1 MSHFLELTQ
10 YKNNIAYKLIANEDL
25 VKALVNNTSD
35 FLNQSLPNNYDPT
48 SLIYTQIFP
57 WRVNPSTETIP
68 KSYITMSFGNFKYI
82 NNCFKSG
89 IVTFY
94 IFMHK
99 SLIPTDVGLRYDY
112 ILSEVDLLFNK
123 NSENVGAFNFELSNG
138 GGDFQVNDDYFG
150 TMMPYRFVDFM

>member
-10 YKNNIAYKLIANEDL
+10 YKNNIAYKLITNEDL
-25 VKALVNNTSD
+25 VKALVNNTRD
-35 FLNQSLPNNYDPT
+35 FLNQPLPNNFDST

-57 WRVNPSTETIP
+57 WRVNPSIETTP

-112 ILSEVDLLFNK
+112 ILSEIDALFNK
-123 NSENVGAFNFELSNG
+123 QYDVGVFGLELSNG

-150 TMMPYRFVDFM
+150 AMMPYKFTDFQ